1 MESALFSGLQGLFL
15 GVANL
20 GLGQVIMILVG
31 SALLYLGIKKGYE
44 PLLLVP
50 IGFGAILVNIPLAD
64 MMGEEGF
71 LRFFY
76 DAGVLTEV
84 FPLLIFI
91 GIGAM
96 TDFQPLLEN
105 PKIILLG
112 AAGQFGIFLT
122 LLLALALGFD
132 KLDAVAVAIIG
143 ACDGPTAIYVSSK
156 FAPHLLGAMIDF
168 GPVLANPIVLLFGA
182 AGQFG
187 IFLTLFLALWLG
199 FLRQEAV
206 SIAVIGA
213 CDGPTAIFVTSR
225 YAPALLPAV
234 SIAAY
239 SYMSLVPL
247 IQPPIMRLLT
257 TDRERKIV
265 MGVVK
270 QPVSKTTKILF
281 PIVVTIFASILA
293 PKGAPLIGTVMLGNL
308 MKESGV
314 VDRLKS
320 ASENEIANIVTL
332 LLGLCIG
339 ATMEADKFLRA
350 QTLLIL
356 GLGFVAISLDTA
368 VGVLF
373 GKLMCFLTGG
383 KINPLIGAAGISA
396 FPMSARVVQAEGQK
410 YNKKNYLLMHAM
422 SANAGGQIGSVIAAA
437 VMLSVLQGMGIIGG

>member
-1 MESALFSGLQGLFL
+1 MESALVSGFQGLVL
-15 GVANL
+15 GISNL
-20 GLGQVIMILVG
+20 GFGHVIMLLIAA
-31 SALLYLGIKKGYE
+31 ALLYLGIKKGYE

-64 MMGEEGF
+64 MMAEGGF

-76 DAGVLTEV
+76 DIGIRTEI
-84 FPLLIFI
+84 FPLLIFL

-112 AAGQFGIFLT
+112 AAGQFGIFIT
-122 LLLALALGFD
+122 LFLALAVGFD
-132 KLDAVAVAIIG
+132 KLEAVAVAIIG

-156 FAPHLLGAMIDF
+156 FAPHLLGA
-168 GPVLANPIVLLFGA
+168 
-182 AGQFG
+182 
-187 IFLTLFLALWLG
+187 
-199 FLRQEAV
+199 V
-206 SIAVIGA
+206 SV
-213 CDGPTAIFVTSR
+213 
-225 YAPALLPAV
+225 
-234 SIAAY
+234 AAY

-247 IQPPIMRLLT
+247 IQPPIMRIMT
-257 TDRERKIV
+257 TEKERTIV
-265 MGVVK
+265 MGAVK
-270 QPVSKTTKILF
+270 QPVSKTTKIIF

-293 PKGAPLIGTVMLGNL
+293 PKGAPLIGTIMLGNL

-320 ASENEIANIVTL
+320 ASENEITNIVTL

-339 ATMEADKFLRA
+339 ATMEAERFLQT
-350 QTLLIL
+350 QTLLVL
-356 GLGFVAISLDTA
+356 GLGFIAIAMDTV

-373 GKLMCFLTGG
+373 GKLMCVLTGG

-396 FPMSARVVQAEGQK
+396 FPMAARVAQVQGQR

-437 VMLSVLQGMGIIGG
+437 VMLSVLQGMGIVGG